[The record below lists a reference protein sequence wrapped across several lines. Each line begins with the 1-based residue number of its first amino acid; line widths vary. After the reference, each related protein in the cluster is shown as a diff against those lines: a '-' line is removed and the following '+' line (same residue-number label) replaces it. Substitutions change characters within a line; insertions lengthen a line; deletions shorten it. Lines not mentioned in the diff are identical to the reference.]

1 MQEGLKWFGWT
12 VGRGWAVCEV
22 LGASV
27 SVCGDFVL
35 NLGAAENFRN
45 GDKGS
50 LCGGREVFGD
60 GASGGVASPCAAHA
74 AKCKIL

>member
-1 MQEGLKWFGWT
+1 M
-12 VGRGWAVCEV
+12 
-22 LGASV
+22 
-27 SVCGDFVL
+27 
-35 NLGAAENFRN
+35 AAENFRS
-45 GDKGS
+45 GDKGV